1 VVGKALDIL
10 EVLKRHPKPLSLND
24 VTQLVHG
31 AKTSVFRILRTLEI
45 AGYIERDAAGR
56 YLLSAEVRALLPGPF
71 LNRLI
76 RFTHPKL
83 KELNRAFHETVS
95 LAVLFD
101 NHIEV
106 EDVVESPHVMR
117 MSNTVGR
124 ILPPHASSLGKSILA
139 FQTEERRDKLLLAY
153 GLHRFTPHT
162 ITDQR
167 DLRREFEQIAER
179 GYATD
184 MEESTP
190 DGCCIGAPIL
200 GEDGHAIAS
209 ISISFPKS
217 RMGDEKKIAPAL
229 QRTCAALAR
238 ELKE

>member
-1 VVGKALDIL
+1 MTTKHHAAEAPSSRSRRRQVQDPYFSKVVGKALDIL

-95 LAVLFD
+95 LAV
-101 NHIEV
+101 
-106 EDVVESPHVMR
+106 
-117 MSNTVGR
+117 
-124 ILPPHASSLGKSILA
+124 HASSLGKSILA